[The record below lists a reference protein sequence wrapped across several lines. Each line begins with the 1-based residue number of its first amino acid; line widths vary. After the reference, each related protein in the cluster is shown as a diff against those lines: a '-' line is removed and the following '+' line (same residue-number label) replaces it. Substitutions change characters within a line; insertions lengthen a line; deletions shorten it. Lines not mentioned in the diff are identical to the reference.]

1 MFTKNKYTI
10 YFYLILFFIVSLLLI
25 TANYSLSISYKEAL
39 NLYYNSSILSIIT
52 NSFTYIFGHNDLALR
67 VPFIIFYTLSVI
79 LMFLITK
86 DYFKYEKDRFISV
99 LIFMSLPGVLS
110 ASLLVNT
117 AIIVTSKSM
126 DDGEIMSLEIKGK
139 NIYGVQFH
147 PESIMSEY
155 GHKIID
161 NFLKI

>member
-67 VPFIIFYTLSVI
+67 APFIVFYTLSVI

-117 AIIVTSKSM
+117 AIIVTFFTLLY
-126 DDGEIMSLEIKGK
+126 IYFIK
-139 NIYGVQFH
+139 NIK
-147 PESIMSEY
+147 SIY
-155 GHKIID
+155 TIYYHFYYLLITLLRYC
-161 NFLKI
+161 F